1 MQPTKLTI
9 ADLFQLR
16 EQYLIPL
23 FQRGYVWTLAHQVQ
37 PLWQDITDR
46 VDALREHRENARKVG
61 GAEKLKP
68 LRKHFLGAIIV
79 GAPVSVD
86 KGVSTREV
94 IDGQQRTTTLQ
105 IMLLAFRDALKDVDD
120 EALDDDVKV
129 LTHNK
134 GNFQSKSDHL
144 KVWPTNVGRDAMR
157 ALHAAGSIEG
167 VLDRFPAR
175 GSDGSNLDRPPMV
188 QAYLF
193 FYAMLAC
200 HIRGKR
206 HDDPVDEANTSDDA
220 KTVMHVVMRSIGKDN
235 KLQIPF
241 WDRPALAENA
251 QLFLDAIQTCFQ
263 IMRLQLDEEDDP
275 QIIFETLNARGAPL
289 TPSDLVRNFVFL
301 SASRR
306 SGEDVDALYDEHWR
320 SFDEKPDTDT
330 AAKFWKRE
338 ERQGRLKN
346 NRLDLLFYHYMSLRK
361 RGEVK
366 VAHVFEEFK
375 SWWEETQPQSI
386 KVELG
391 RIGSLAAHF
400 ETMLVPGQKTRFAL
414 FCRRLKLLDTATP
427 IPLLFHLLEHRK
439 PEDADFLAAIA
450 DLDSYLVRRFVCG
463 LTTKSY
469 NRLFVG
475 RLLSELVEEGKSDA
489 ALLRHKL
496 LALEGSSQRWPD
508 DQEFGEA
515 FVQRR
520 LFEGTTTKRVRA
532 VLEGLELGLRNA
544 AQEFTP
550 ELVDL
555 SVEHVLPQHP
565 NPSDYPLP
573 EDSAEARANRF
584 RLSHAM
590 GNLTLVTPGFNSSL
604 SNKAFKLKRPAIALN
619 SSLMLNGY
627 FQTLTSDAWNEDA
640 IQARGQI
647 MLDTALKVWPRS
659 AK

>member
-37 PLWQDITDR
+37 PLWQDIVDR
-46 VDALREHRENARKVG
+46 VDALRDHRENARKVG

-86 KGVSTREV
+86 KGVPTREV

-105 IMLLAFRDALKDVDD
+105 IMLLALRDVLKEVGD
-120 EALDDDVKV
+120 EALDDDVKA

-134 GNFQSKSDHL
+134 GNFLSKSDHM

-157 ALHAAGSIEG
+157 ALYAAGSLDA
-167 VLDRFPAR
+167 VLERFPAR
-175 GSDGSNLDRPPMV
+175 GSDGSYLDRPAMV

-193 FYAMLAC
+193 FHAMLAC
-200 HIRGKR
+200 HLRGKR

-220 KTVMHVVMRSIGKDN
+220 KTVMHVIMRSIGKDN
-235 KLQIPF
+235 RLHIPF
-241 WDRPALAENA
+241 RDRPLLAENA

-275 QIIFETLNARGAPL
+275 QIIFETLN
-289 TPSDLVRNFVFL
+289 
-301 SASRR
+301 
-306 SGEDVDALYDEHWR
+306 
-320 SFDEKPDTDT
+320 EKPDTDT

-375 SWWEETQPQSI
+375 SWWEESQPKSI
-386 KVELG
+386 SAELG
-391 RIGSLAAHF
+391 RIGHLAAHF

-414 FCRRLKLLDTATP
+414 FCRRRKLLDTATP
-427 IPLLFHLLEHRK
+427 TPLLFHFLKHPK
-439 PEDADFLAAIA
+439 SDDADFLSAIA

-469 NRLFVG
+469 NRLFVD

-489 ALLRHKL
+489 GSLRHKL
-496 LALEGSSQRWPD
+496 LALEGSSQRWPGD
-508 DQEFGEA
+508 EEFAEA

-520 LFEGTTTKRVRA
+520 LFEGTTTRRVRA

-550 ELVDL
+550 ELEQL

-565 NPSDYPLP
+565 NPSDYPLA

-604 SNKAFKLKRPAIALN
+604 SNKAFDLKRPAIALN

-627 FQTLTSDAWNEDA
+627 FQALGSDAWGEDA
-640 IQARGQI
+640 IQVRGRA
-647 MLDTALKVWPRS
+647 LFVTALQVWPRPID
-659 AK
+659 